1 MDKPIIIVRGGGD
14 LATGTIHSLWS
25 AGFGVL
31 VLEVANPSA
40 IRRQVS
46 VCEALF
52 DGEAVVENMKAVKAK
67 GLQEAKNIIS
77 EGNVA
82 VMIDPK
88 GESIEALKPEIVVDA
103 IIAKKNMGTNMN
115 RAELTIAL
123 GPGFTAGVDVNY
135 VVETKR
141 GHNLGRIIS
150 SGSAV
155 ANTGI
160 PGNIG
165 GYTVERVIHSPAD
178 GQLKIVRNIGDIVE
192 KGELI
197 AVVEN
202 SNNGDITEV
211 YASLTGIIRGMIRDG
226 YTVFKGLKIADI
238 DPRKEELKNCF
249 TISDKARC
257 IGGSVLE
264 IVCGYYMKKMLKK

>member
-14 LATGTIHSLWS
+14 LATGTIHALWS

-52 DGEAVVENMKAVKAK
+52 DGEAVVENMRAVKAES
-67 GLQEAKNIIS
+67 LQEAKNVIS
-77 EGNVA
+77 NGNVA
-82 VMIDPK
+82 VMIDPN
-88 GESIEALKPEIVVDA
+88 GSCIEALKPEIVVDA

-115 RAELTIAL
+115 MATLTIAL
-123 GPGFTAGVDVNY
+123 GPGFTAGADVNY

-165 GYTVERVIHSPAD
+165 GYTVERVIHSPAE
-178 GQLKIVRNIGDIVE
+178 GTLKIVRNIGNIVE

-197 AVVEN
+197 AVIEN
-202 SNNGDITEV
+202 NNGGATEV